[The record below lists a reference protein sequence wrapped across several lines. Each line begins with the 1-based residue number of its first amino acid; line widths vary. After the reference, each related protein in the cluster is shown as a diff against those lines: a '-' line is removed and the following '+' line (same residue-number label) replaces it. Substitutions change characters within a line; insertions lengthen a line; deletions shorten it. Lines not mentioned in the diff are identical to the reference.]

1 VPRAVESA
9 FGELYR
15 AEMTAEAMTT
25 PAGSSRAS
33 TARAPS
39 RKRRTHAT
47 HRPTSWWLDKLRYRA
62 STMDEEHLD
71 LSEPIVFASE
81 AERDAAIRFFNAAY
95 RAEESGLR
103 QAHELAEEMA
113 ALAPELAEALKL
125 YGDEEG
131 WHRELLTEFLDYLG
145 GEIRPMGKV
154 TGTFYKL
161 YGRARR
167 METIMLTNLM
177 FETIGS
183 TTYRM
188 TLRHAKHP
196 AVKQMLTILTRDEAF
211 HVPLNVHFIRE
222 VLRRKPDVSRRRMK
236 VIYNLLFLAL
246 VASTIASRRR
256 AQAFDH
262 LSVAELSRAYAEQ
275 LAGLFNHESDLDMQP
290 PWIIR
295 RIFGMDDDALSAIT
309 DRVAVSVAAAEASA
323 DRRQVQV
330 SAL

>member
-1 VPRAVESA
+1 
-9 FGELYR
+9 
-15 AEMTAEAMTT
+15 MTT
-25 PAGSSRAS
+25 PAG
-33 TARAPS
+33 TARASSARASS
-39 RKRRTHAT
+39 RKRTHAT

-62 STMDEEHLD
+62 SNMDEETLD
-71 LSEPIVFASE
+71 LSEPITFASE

-103 QAHELAEEMA
+103 QAHELADEMA
-113 ALAPELAEALKL
+113 ALDPALAEALKL

-145 GEIRPMGKV
+145 GDIRPMGTV

-161 YGRARR
+161 YARAQR

-188 TLRHAKHP
+188 TLRHAEHP
-196 AVKQMLTILTRDEAF
+196 ALRQMLTILTRDEAF

-222 VLRRKPDVSRRRMK
+222 VLRRKPEISRRRMK
-236 VIYNLLFLAL
+236 VIYNLLFVAL
-246 VASTIASRRR
+246 VASTLASRRR
-256 AQAFDH
+256 AQAFDK

-295 RIFGMDDDALSAIT
+295 RIFGMDDAELSAIT
-309 DRVAVSVAAAEASA
+309 ERVAVSVAAAEASA
-323 DRRQVQV
+323 DRRQVEV
-330 SAL
+330 TAL